1 MKRNDPQHTVCGSLA
16 LDISPDN
23 QSFDA
28 HVVDYAILKQK
39 HDSKYARHARP
50 STAEMIAQNLQEL
63 YRYGAFICDDL
74 RNELHEGNASGTAF
88 HRFTPGQALA
98 AFCILT
104 ASAFLIAFVGA

>member
-1 MKRNDPQHTVCGSLA
+1 MKRNDSRHAVCGSLA
-16 LDISPDN
+16 LDVSPDN

-28 HVVDYAILKQK
+28 HVIDYEILRQK
-39 HDSKYARHARP
+39 HDSTYARHARL
-50 STAEMIAQNLQEL
+50 STAQLAAQNLQEL
-63 YRYGAFICDDL
+63 YRYGASAYEDL

-98 AFCILT
+98 AFCVLT

>member
-1 MKRNDPQHTVCGSLA
+1 MKRNDPQHAVCGSLA
-16 LDISPDN
+16 LDISDN

-28 HVVDYAILKQK
+28 HVIDYEILKQK
-39 HDSKYARHARP
+39 HDSKYARHARL

-63 YRYGAFICDDL
+63 YQYGTSVCDDL